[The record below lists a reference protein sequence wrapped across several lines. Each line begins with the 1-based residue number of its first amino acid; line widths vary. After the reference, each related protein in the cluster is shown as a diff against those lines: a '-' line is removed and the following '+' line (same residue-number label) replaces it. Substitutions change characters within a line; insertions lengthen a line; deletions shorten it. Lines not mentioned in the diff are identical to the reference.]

1 MLVLLCRWKDIELA
15 EWEQTCSVLKNIC
28 SEMGTELLSFL
39 HNEDAAESDTTVNG
53 LDSVRPLRKILANA
67 PVLESQQIEQLQLE
81 NDWLQQRL
89 DEKSKEASSQIHLIE
104 ELRQDLLE
112 RSQQMEIKEDHIL
125 CCERKI
131 RDLEEQLAACSS

>member
-53 LDSVRPLRKILANA
+53 LDSVRPLQKILANA

-104 ELRQDLLE
+104 ELRKDLLE